1 MSEQDWAQKYR
12 PQTFD
17 DVVLDASLK
26 NKLSGIIKAK
36 GGMSLLFYGR
46 PGSGKTT
53 VAKLIN
59 PENTYY
65 INCSSKNSVDTI
77 RWIEKTFACRSLF
90 DDRRVLLLDEGDQ
103 LTPEAQ
109 EAIKGVVEELSEFN
123 DFVMTTNNPNK
134 LSEAVRSRFL
144 PVKFDLDTESVRDA
158 VRQRLE
164 GIVASEGLASPD
176 EETWN
181 ECLKSYPDMRRM
193 IKTLQFELAKRTE
206 EQG

>member
-1 MSEQDWAQKYR
+1 MSDLDWAQKYR

-17 DVVLDASLK
+17 DVVLDYSLK
-26 NKLSGIIKAK
+26 QKLNGIVKAK

-65 INCSSKNSVDTI
+65 INCSSKNSVETV

-90 DDRRVLLLDEGDQ
+90 DERRVVLLDEGDQ

-109 EAIKGVVEELSEFN
+109 EAMKGVVEELSQYN
-123 DFVMTTNNPNK
+123 DFVMTANNPNK

-144 PVKFDLDTESVRDA
+144 PVKFDLETEEAKAAIRL
-158 VRQRLE
+158 RLE
-164 GIVASEGLASPD
+164 EIVAKEGYPSPD
-176 EETWN
+176 EATWN
-181 ECLKSYPDMRRM
+181 ECLQSYPDMRRM
-193 IKTLQFELAKRTE
+193 IKKLQFELSK
-206 EQG
+206 

>member
-181 ECLKSYPDMRRM
+181 ECLKNYPDMRRM
-193 IKTLQFELAKRTE
+193 IKTLQFELTK
-206 EQG
+206 

>member
-1 MSEQDWAQKYR
+1 MSELDWAQKYR
-12 PQTFD
+12 PQSFEE
-17 DVVLDASLK
+17 VVLDAELK
-26 NKLSGIIKAK
+26 QKLNGVVKAK

-59 PENTYY
+59 PDNTYF
-65 INCSSKNSVDTI
+65 INCSSKNSVETV

-90 DDRRVLLLDEGDQ
+90 DERRLLLLDEGDQ

-109 EAIKGVVEELSEFN
+109 EAIKGVVEELSQFN
-123 DFVMTTNNPNK
+123 DFVMTSNNPNK

-144 PVKFDLDTESVRDA
+144 PVKFDLETEGARLA

-164 GIVASEGLASPD
+164 QIVAWEGFTLPD
-176 EETWN
+176 EAAWS

-193 IKTLQFELAKRTE
+193 IKTLQFELMK
-206 EQG
+206 

>member
-1 MSEQDWAQKYR
+1 MSELDWAQKYR
-12 PQTFD
+12 PQSFEE
-17 DVVLDASLK
+17 VVLDAALK
-26 NKLSGIIKAK
+26 QKLNGVVKAK

-59 PENTYY
+59 PDNTYF
-65 INCSSKNSVDTI
+65 INCSSKNSVETV
-77 RWIEKTFACRSLF
+77 RWIEKTFSCRSLF
-90 DDRRVLLLDEGDQ
+90 DERRLLLLDEGDQ

-109 EAIKGVVEELSEFN
+109 EAIKGVVEELSQFN
-123 DFVMTTNNPNK
+123 DFVMTSNNPNK

-144 PVKFDLDTESVRDA
+144 PVKFDLETEGARLA

-164 GIVASEGLASPD
+164 QIVAWEGFTLPD
-176 EETWN
+176 EAVWS

-193 IKTLQFELAKRTE
+193 IKTLQFELMK
-206 EQG
+206 

>member
-1 MSEQDWAQKYR
+1 MSELDWAQKYR
-12 PQTFD
+12 PQSFEE
-17 DVVLDASLK
+17 VVLDAALK
-26 NKLSGIIKAK
+26 QKLNGVVKAK

-59 PENTYY
+59 PDNTYF
-65 INCSSKNSVDTI
+65 INCSSKNSVETV

-90 DDRRVLLLDEGDQ
+90 DERRLLLLDEGDQ

-109 EAIKGVVEELSEFN
+109 EAIKGVVEELSQFN
-123 DFVMTTNNPNK
+123 DFVMTSNNPNK

-144 PVKFDLDTESVRDA
+144 PVKFDLETEGARLA

-164 GIVASEGLASPD
+164 QIVAWEGFTLPD
-176 EETWN
+176 EATWS

-193 IKTLQFELAKRTE
+193 IKTLQFELMK
-206 EQG
+206 